1 MHGAT
6 LDRPVEI
13 VTLRVG
19 ATLPIGTAPRLDRE
33 MLAARAPEKAR
44 IFHGEGWID
53 CARYTAE
60 ALTAGQKIAGP
71 AVIEGYTATT
81 WVPPG
86 WTADARRGRQSH
98 PAENAM
104 TALESDR
111 LCRDQPGADRR
122 RRARWA

>member
-19 ATLPIGTAPRLDRE
+19 ATLPIGTAPKLDRE

-60 ALTAGQKIAGP
+60 TLAAGQKITGA

-86 WTADARRGRQSH
+86 WTAELDAADNLILRRT
-98 PAENAM
+98 P
-104 TALESDR
+104 
-111 LCRDQPGADRR
+111 
-122 RRARWA
+122 